1 MAAPQ
6 IINIGGTAY
15 VSASDAA
22 RMSGFSQTRIT
33 RLARNGGITSHRLGR
48 NWFVALAALR
58 EGGPLAPNS
67 TPPNQAPLPSRTSI
81 T

>member
-22 RMSGFSQTRIT
+22 RMSGLSQTYIT
-33 RLARNGGITSHRLGR
+33 RLARKQQLTSHRLGR

-58 EGGPLAPNS
+58 EGGPLARNTTQPD
-67 TPPNQAPLPSRTSI
+67 QASLPSSTSI

>member
-22 RMSGFSQTRIT
+22 RMSGFSQTYIT
-33 RLARNGGITSHRLGR
+33 RLARNERLASHRLGR
-48 NWFVALAALR
+48 NWFIALAALR
-58 EGGPLAPNS
+58 TLTDPARA
-67 TPPNQAPLPSRTSI
+67 TRQ
-81 T
+81 